1 MYDVWN
7 GRVEVERWR
16 DVGEWK
22 GSERREMKNANIENL
37 VAKIRQIAYDL
48 HVYLGNGFL
57 EKVYANGLV
66 HRLRKAG
73 FLVEVQK
80 PLRVFDSDGFCLGEY
95 FADLVVEGLVVVEL
109 KAVQSIANEHYAQIL
124 NYLKITGA
132 PAGLLINFGSFK
144 FEVRT
149 VIPHSAPSTP
159 LSNTP
164 TPTTTSTSLHFYTA
178 KTPHPIL
185 SSRLH
190 FPSDFSAFSTTF
202 SPSRNSA
209 LRARHSSPCRPRRC
223 RLCRSAA

>member
-1 MYDVWN
+1 
-7 GRVEVERWR
+7 
-16 DVGEWK
+16 
-22 GSERREMKNANIENL
+22 MKNTDIENL

-109 KAVQSIANEHYAQIL
+109 KAAQSIANEHYAQIL

-132 PAGLLINFGSFK
+132 PAGLLINFGSYK

-149 VIPHSAPSTP
+149 VIPRFDRSTPISTSTP
-159 LSNTP
+159 LHGKNTP
-164 TPTTTSTSLHFYTA
+164 ASTSPLLHGHATTSISTSTPLHGQHPTTPISTSTLLHG
-178 KTPHPIL
+178 
-185 SSRLH
+185 
-190 FPSDFSAFSTTF
+190 
-202 SPSRNSA
+202 
-209 LRARHSSPCRPRRC
+209 
-223 RLCRSAA
+223 

>member
-1 MYDVWN
+1 
-7 GRVEVERWR
+7 
-16 DVGEWK
+16 
-22 GSERREMKNANIENL
+22 MKDADIENL
-37 VAKIRQIAYDL
+37 VAKIRQIVYDL

-132 PAGLLINFGSFK
+132 PAGLLINFGSYK

-149 VIPHSAPSTP
+149 VIPRFDRSTPISTSTP
-159 LSNTP
+159 LHGKNTP
-164 TPTTTSTSLHFYTA
+164 ASTSPLLHGHATTSISTSTPLHGQHPTTPISTSTLLHG
-178 KTPHPIL
+178 
-185 SSRLH
+185 
-190 FPSDFSAFSTTF
+190 
-202 SPSRNSA
+202 
-209 LRARHSSPCRPRRC
+209 
-223 RLCRSAA
+223 

>member
-1 MYDVWN
+1 
-7 GRVEVERWR
+7 
-16 DVGEWK
+16 
-22 GSERREMKNANIENL
+22 MKNTDIENL

-124 NYLKITGA
+124 EALAKPGRGNVLVAHTAANRGQRGRCPSHA
-132 PAGLLINFGSFK
+132 RGFA
-144 FEVRT
+144 
-149 VIPHSAPSTP
+149 SAS
-159 LSNTP
+159 
-164 TPTTTSTSLHFYTA
+164 
-178 KTPHPIL
+178 
-185 SSRLH
+185 
-190 FPSDFSAFSTTF
+190 
-202 SPSRNSA
+202 
-209 LRARHSSPCRPRRC
+209 
-223 RLCRSAA
+223 